1 MVPYSIQRTLLFC
14 GCVLVA
20 VGESPVA
27 NPLEVRDQTN
37 AAMGFDA
44 ALWWQQY
51 RPQQPDSDVCRN
63 KLSSNDLPSNE
74 SRGTTDV
81 SIPNASEACDN
92 AAAFDVTAQ
101 ERLMV
106 MSVHGPSP
114 APDIDPS
121 LLAVRRSAPVER
133 NLAWDQARLAIRHDL
148 FSEHTAG
155 SDGPTMTT
163 LLVGL
168 VAMIV
173 FTGAI
178 FSEKE

>member
-20 VGESPVA
+20 VGASPVA

-37 AAMGFDA
+37 ATMGFDA
-44 ALWWQQY
+44 ALWRQQY
-51 RPQQPDSDVCRN
+51 RPQRPDSGAYTN
-63 KLSSNDLPSNE
+63 KLSSNAFNLTS
-74 SRGTTDV
+74 DV
-81 SIPNASEACDN
+81 PIPNASEACDN
-92 AAAFDVTAQ
+92 AAALDVTPQ
-101 ERLMV
+101 KRLMIV
-106 MSVHGPSP
+106 SVDVPSP
-114 APDIDPS
+114 VPGIDPS
-121 LLAVRRSAPVER
+121 LLPVRLSAPIKR
-133 NLAWDQARLAIRHDL
+133 NSAWDQARLAVPPDL
-148 FSEHTAG
+148 FSERTIG
-155 SDGPTMTT
+155 SDGPSKTT